1 MQLPSRH
8 TSGTS
13 GGAAPRERILS
24 MDAVELAKIL
34 QTVTGTRGAMCYTC
48 KVGAPP
54 EEAARVK
61 GIVDGVL
68 ARAEQV
74 FSLWVP
80 ESEINRIN
88 HAPRAEPI
96 ELSEDMQAVLQ
107 AVQKLFAVTKGVYD
121 PACYPLMKYYKRCA
135 QSVSL

>member
-8 TSGTS
+8 TSGTTPA
-13 GGAAPRERILS
+13 GPRGRISS
-24 MDAVELAKIL
+24 MDPAELAKVL
-34 QTVTGTRGAMCYTC
+34 QTVTGTRGAMSYTC

-54 EEAARVK
+54 EDAPRIK

-80 ESEINRIN
+80 DSEINNIN
-88 HAPRAEPI
+88 KAPRAEPI
-96 ELSEDMQAVLQ
+96 ELSEEMGDVLQ

-121 PACYPLMKYYKRCA
+121 PACYPLMKYYKR
-135 QSVSL
+135 